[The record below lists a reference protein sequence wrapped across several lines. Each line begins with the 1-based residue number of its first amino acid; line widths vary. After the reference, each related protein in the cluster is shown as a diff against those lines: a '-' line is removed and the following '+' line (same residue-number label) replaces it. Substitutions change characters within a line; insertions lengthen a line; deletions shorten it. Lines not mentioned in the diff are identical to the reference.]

1 MTGDH
6 SSIDIW
12 EVSYN
17 GGMEVVRSLFSIL
30 WFILSCLLTGFIL
43 WRKLRRE
50 RVDNE
55 DKIFDLIVFAALGSL
70 VAGRVAFILF
80 HLQVFG
86 GDVSRWLSL
95 SQFPGSIGVISL
107 LTGIVLFWRLLGDGW
122 KDSIEQVDYISIAL
136 SFFLFLIA
144 LGDVISQVI
153 QVLQSAFFQSAG
165 VVPVLDM
172 KTPIVSVLFLIAY
185 GCLYLFLSTVEK
197 NYRTFL
203 WYRAKRRSAETGFVI
218 ACFLIGYGL
227 VGFLLSWFAPMS
239 MVIFGFGLDPVF
251 KLLVMLSGFVVLYVR
266 SGRSLIQN

>member
-95 SQFPGSIGVISL
+95 SQFPCSIGVISL
-107 LTGIVLFWRLLGDGW
+107 LTGIVLFLRLLGDGC
-122 KDSIEQVDYISIAL
+122 KDIIEQVDYISIAL
-136 SFFLFLIA
+136 SFFLFLIS
-144 LGDVISQVI
+144 LCDFISQLI
-153 QVLQSAFFQSAG
+153 QFLQS
-165 VVPVLDM
+165 
-172 KTPIVSVLFLIAY
+172 
-185 GCLYLFLSTVEK
+185 
-197 NYRTFL
+197 
-203 WYRAKRRSAETGFVI
+203 
-218 ACFLIGYGL
+218 
-227 VGFLLSWFAPMS
+227 
-239 MVIFGFGLDPVF
+239 
-251 KLLVMLSGFVVLYVR
+251 
-266 SGRSLIQN
+266 